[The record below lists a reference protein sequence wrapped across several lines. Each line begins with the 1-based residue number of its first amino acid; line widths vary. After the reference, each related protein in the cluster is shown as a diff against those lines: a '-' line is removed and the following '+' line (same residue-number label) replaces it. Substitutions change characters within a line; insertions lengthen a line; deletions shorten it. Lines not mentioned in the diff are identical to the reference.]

1 MQVTSSPRA
10 GWLALTTLAPG
21 PVCLPTVS
29 QTWAWPNWS
38 VVMVRL
44 RAEVRPLERY
54 KRLLEGLF
62 GGVLG
67 R

>member
-21 PVCLPTVS
+21 PVCLPTVC
-29 QTWAWPNWS
+29 QTWARPNWS

-44 RAEVRPLERY
+44 RARVRPLERY